1 MDEFNFYWKP
11 TFNISLKLLKNIEN
25 IRFDNQRQEPNVFSM
40 SIYKNNKVMK
50 TIRRKPMGGSWT
62 SLNINSNGAEVLWPI
77 GSNDKHKDFPKAK
90 EKIDDSRNIKKHKA
104 FYQ

>member
-1 MDEFNFYWKP
+1 
-11 TFNISLKLLKNIEN
+11 
-25 IRFDNQRQEPNVFSM
+25 
-40 SIYKNNKVMK
+40 
-50 TIRRKPMGGSWT
+50 MGGSWT